1 MDRNRNEIIEKMKTI
16 KNDCTMI
23 EKNRSK
29 QNKTEE
35 TNIVRLSRFLVH
47 ISTGKSFSLD
57 DT

>member
-1 MDRNRNEIIEKMKTI
+1 
-16 KNDCTMI
+16 MI